1 MIALITLLATL
12 TKNGANPMETMLN
25 RIPHSSLKYRRW
37 NRNWLLGLKKCIMTN
52 AAEMAIAI
60 SVAMAAPFIP
70 QSNQK
75 MKIGARIRLEKAP
88 MSIVYMAFSGY
99 PEARIIL
106 LKL

>member
-1 MIALITLLATL
+1 
-12 TKNGANPMETMLN
+12 
-25 RIPHSSLKYRRW
+25 
-37 NRNWLLGLKKCIMTN
+37 MTN